1 MNCGLGMHVF
11 QDGVSLQ
18 SSKDRADLTHLII
31 EENGHVL
38 HILEV
43 SVGDNGKSPFTR

>member
-1 MNCGLGMHVF
+1 MTHVL

-18 SSKDRADLTHLII
+18 TSKDRADLTHLII

-43 SVGDNGKSPFTR
+43 SVGDNGKSLFTR